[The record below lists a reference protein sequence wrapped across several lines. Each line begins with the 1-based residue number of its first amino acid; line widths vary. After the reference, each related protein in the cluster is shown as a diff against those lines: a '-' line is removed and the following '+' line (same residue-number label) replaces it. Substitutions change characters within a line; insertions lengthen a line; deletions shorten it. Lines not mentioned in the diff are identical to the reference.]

1 MTWYDSTAFWTGAA
15 AISTSVMALLTWRS
29 IAVSQ
34 KQHHDARK
42 QSEQHHQDG
51 VRPLVLFHVSDGDPL
66 DRSRLLSLDP
76 PRSGDATRVYR
87 IHCFLKNIG
96 IGPALKVHL
105 QLRFMGIK
113 GYGISREF
121 APMKAGESM
130 GDANHALAVRF
141 LPQQDFNDADVQ
153 LSTGTSW
160 ELLLEYEDVFGNR
173 FHTIHSK
180 IPLQPWTVCGKG
192 PAPLGVDPAVVNAR
206 LQAGGPGRDDGPVS
220 PGLGP

>member
-1 MTWYDSTAFWTGAA
+1 
-15 AISTSVMALLTWRS
+15 
-29 IAVSQ
+29 
-34 KQHHDARK
+34 
-42 QSEQHHQDG
+42 
-51 VRPLVLFHVSDGDPL
+51 
-66 DRSRLLSLDP
+66 
-76 PRSGDATRVYR
+76 
-87 IHCFLKNIG
+87 
-96 IGPALKVHL
+96 
-105 QLRFMGIK
+105 MGIE
-113 GYGISREF
+113 GYGISREL
-121 APMKAGESM
+121 APMQAGESM
-130 GDANHALAVRF
+130 GDANHPLGVRL

-153 LSTGTSW
+153 LSTGTLW